1 MNLEKISGLMDKFE
15 KDCELTTTTT
25 TTTTTTDEPGCC
37 YGATAASNE
46 MCAAFDE
53 DPDKC
58 DARGKCE
65 FRAGEDA
72 DCTLPTTTSEPW
84 LAAKSESKTRRGR
97 RNANSHQQEAMLF
110 GAESTVSQA
119 MQTQV
124 SLSTV
129 LLFALA
135 AFALQQAYQ
144 CVANRNGGYKHIDG
158 AMSAPAAYQ
167 SL

>member
-1 MNLEKISGLMDKFE
+1 M
-15 KDCELTTTTT
+15 
-25 TTTTTTDEPGCC
+25 
-37 YGATAASNE
+37 
-46 MCAAFDE
+46 
-53 DPDKC
+53 
-58 DARGKCE
+58 
-65 FRAGEDA
+65 
-72 DCTLPTTTSEPW
+72 SEPW

-135 AFALQQAYQ
+135 AFALQQAYK
-144 CVANRNGGYKHIDG
+144 CVATRNGGYKHIDG
-158 AMSAPAAYQ
+158 AMSAPVGTRACETQ
-167 SL
+167 IVMSTCLQIDTLPLDT